1 MKERPIIP
9 FGEWYKPELAEFL
22 KDKQK
27 FEEMYQLLAHPRYR
41 ASDIDET
48 YRTINYWDEQGL
60 LLRKRDVADTWRQF
74 SMIDFIWIK
83 VLQSLKEFGVE
94 SDKILELKKHIFAV
108 QDKDGR
114 YTEFAFW
121 VFKAMYYQDTYLVVL
136 PDGRGTFAIV
146 EDIKREQENTDLG
159 WNFLG
164 IDFRFIVIAV
174 MRPDEARE
182 EAYSGKKKSKDKD
195 LRKLDEKEIELLN
208 ALSAED
214 VEAVTAHL
222 KKGKIDRIEWKTVE
236 QNPERLFEILRKKID
251 ESPNQTITLKR
262 QDGKVLFIEQKK
274 SQKLP

>member
-1 MKERPIIP
+1 MKEKPIIP

-41 ASDIDET
+41 ISDLNET

-60 LLRKRDVADTWRQF
+60 LLGKREVADTWRKF
-74 SMIDFIWIK
+74 SMLDFIWIR
-83 VLQSLKEFGVE
+83 VLQDLKEFGVE
-94 SDKILELKKHIFAV
+94 SEKISILKKSLFSV
-108 QDKDGR
+108 QDKEGR
-114 YTEFAFW
+114 YIEFAFW
-121 VFKAMYYQDTYLVVL
+121 IYKALYHQDTFLIVL
-136 PDGRGTFAIV
+136 PDGQGAIAIL
-146 EDIKREQENTDLG
+146 EDIKKEQEASPNLG
-159 WNFLG
+159 WNFIT
-164 IDFRFIVIAV
+164 IDFRYITLRVL
-174 MRPDEARE
+174 RPEPL
-182 EAYSGKKKSKDKD
+182 KKGEKKVEFN
-195 LRKLDEKEIELLN
+195 RKLDEKEIELLN

-214 VEAVTAHL
+214 VETVTAHL

-236 QNPERLFEILRKKID
+236 QNPERLFEMLRKKID